1 VVEFG
6 VLGPLSIHR
15 HGEAVTLRARTLR
28 RLLAVLLCH
37 ANRPVAIA
45 DLADLLW
52 DGAPPPGA
60 HRSVQVYVHRL
71 RRALGEDARIVHDS
85 AGYRIAVETGELDAL
100 RFAALADDGRTARQ
114 QGDLDQATALLGRAL
129 SLWRG
134 APYADLDRSA
144 LIADE
149 VHRLDE
155 QHLRAQQDRIEVE
168 LDLGGHAQLM
178 TDLAD
183 LAGAHP
189 YRERLPALHMLA
201 LYRCGRQ
208 AEALEVFRGTRSR
221 LVEELGVE
229 PGELLQRLH
238 HAILHSDERL
248 ANVATRTLDV
258 AWEPVAPAPTG
269 ATPAAVPRELPGDI
283 AGFTGRGDALQMLDK
298 LLPADDPT
306 APAPVVISA
315 IAGTAGIGKTALAIH
330 WAHRVA
336 DRFPYGQLY
345 VNLRGFDPVRPPM
358 EPAEA
363 LHGFLT
369 ALGVAPQR
377 IPTSVDA
384 RASRYRSLL
393 ADRKVLVVLDNARE
407 PAQVRPLLP
416 GTPGC
421 LVVVTS
427 RDQLTGLV
435 ATDGAHSLPLDLLSH
450 DEAHRLLVRRLDA
463 ERLAADPGA
472 TEAIITHCAGLPLAL
487 AIVAARAATQ
497 PDHPLG
503 ELATELREARTR
515 LDALSDPDPAIDI
528 RAAFEVS
535 YRTLTPE
542 AALLFRLLGLHPGPD
557 LSLPAAA
564 SLAGTPPAQVAPL
577 LSELT
582 LAHLIGERVPG
593 RYAFHDL
600 LRAYATELSQATES
614 DQARYAATRRMLDFY
629 LHTAHRAAELFG
641 PHRKP
646 ITLDSPPGAVA
657 TEELAEP
664 ETALAWLA
672 REHPVLIG
680 LIALA
685 ASTGLDTYT
694 WRLAW
699 TISDFLFRNG
709 HWNDWEVIATSALDA
724 ARRLADPLA
733 QALTHR
739 GLARARLHR
748 GFYDDAHHHLL
759 AALDHFR
766 ELGDRGDEARTHYD
780 IAVLFD
786 RLERHREALSHAQRA
801 LALYQAAGDLHGQA
815 VALNGIGWDHV
826 QLGNYEQ
833 AVWYCQRALALHEQ
847 VGSWPGQAATWDSLG
862 YAYHHLGRYPQAVR
876 CYQHAL
882 DLTRD
887 LGDRYTEALGFTHLG
902 DTHHAAGDRAA
913 AQEAWQRALTILEK
927 LDHADADAVREKLRQ
942 LSPARQ

>member
-1 VVEFG
+1 
-6 VLGPLSIHR
+6 
-15 HGEAVTLRARTLR
+15 
-28 RLLAVLLCH
+28 
-37 ANRPVAIA
+37 
-45 DLADLLW
+45 
-52 DGAPPPGA
+52 
-60 HRSVQVYVHRL
+60 VHRL

-100 RFAALADDGRTARQ
+100 RFAALTDEGRTARQ
-114 QGDLDQATALLGRAL
+114 QGDLDRAAALLGRAL
-129 SLWRG
+129 NLWRG
-134 APYADLDRSA
+134 SAYADLAQGRM
-144 LIADE
+144 IADE

-155 QHLRAQQDRIEVE
+155 QRLVAQQDRIEVE
-168 LDLGGHAQLM
+168 LDLGRHAQLM

-189 YRERLPALHMLA
+189 YRERLHALHMLA

-208 AEALEVFRGTRSR
+208 AEALEVFRRTRSR
-221 LVEELGVE
+221 LVDELGVE

-238 HAILHSDERL
+238 HAILHSEQRL
-248 ANVATRTLDV
+248 ANVATGTLDV
-258 AWEPVAPAPTG
+258 AWEPVPPAPTG
-269 ATPAAVPRELPGDI
+269 ATPAAGTTAVPRELPGDV
-283 AGFTGRGDALQMLDK
+283 AGFTGRGDALRTLDK
-298 LLPADDPT
+298 LLPGDDPA

-336 DRFPYGQLY
+336 DRFPHGQLY

-358 EPAEA
+358 EPAEV

-377 IPTSVDA
+377 IPTSMDA
-384 RASRYRSLL
+384 RASQYRSLL

-450 DEAHRLLVRRLDA
+450 EEAQRLLVRRLDA

-472 TEAIITHCAGLPLAL
+472 TEAVIAHCAGLPLAL
-487 AIVAARAATQ
+487 AIVAARAATR
-497 PDHPLG
+497 PDHPLA

-542 AALLFRLLGLHPGPD
+542 AARLFRLLGLHPGPD

-564 SLAGTPPAQVAPL
+564 SLAGAPPAQVAPL

-582 LAHLIGERVPG
+582 LAHLIGERAPV

-600 LRAYATELSQATES
+600 LRAYATELGATVDS
-614 DQARYAATRRMLDFY
+614 DETRYAATHRMLDFY
-629 LHTAHRAAELFG
+629 LHTAHRAAGLYG
-641 PHRKP
+641 PHRRP
-646 ITLDSPPGAVA
+646 ITLDPPQHGVA
-657 TEELAEP
+657 AEELTGP
-664 ETALAWLA
+664 ETAPAWLV
-672 REHPVLIG
+672 RERAVLTG
-680 LIALA
+680 LVALA
-685 ASTGLDTYT
+685 AATGHDSYT

-699 TISDFLFRNG
+699 TSSDFLFRNG
-709 HWNDWEVIATSALDA
+709 YWNEWETIEASALDA
-724 ARRLADPLA
+724 ARSLADPLA
-733 QALTHR
+733 LALTHR

-748 GFYDDAHHHLL
+748 GSYDNAHHHLL

-766 ELGDRGDEARTHYD
+766 ELGYRSDEARTHYD
-780 IAVLFD
+780 IGVLFD
-786 RLERHREALSHAQRA
+786 RLERHREALSHVQRA
-801 LALYQAAGDLHGQA
+801 LALYQAEGDLHGQA

-833 AVWYCQRALALHEQ
+833 AVSYCQRALALHEQ
-847 VGSWPGQAATWDSLG
+847 VGSRPGQAATWDSLG
-862 YAYHHLGRYPQAVR
+862 YAYHHLRRYPQAVR

-887 LGDRYTEALGFTHLG
+887 LGDRYTEAVGFTHLG
-902 DTHHAAGDRAA
+902 DTHHAAGDRVA

-927 LDHADADAVREKLRQ
+927 LDHADAGAVREKLRQ
-942 LSPARQ
+942 LSLSRQ